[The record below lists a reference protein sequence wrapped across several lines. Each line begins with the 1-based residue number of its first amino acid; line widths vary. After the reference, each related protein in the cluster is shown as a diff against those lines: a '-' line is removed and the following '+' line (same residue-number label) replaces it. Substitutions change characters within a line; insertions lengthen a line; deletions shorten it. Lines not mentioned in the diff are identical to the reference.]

1 MKPDASTHR
10 LLLDRTTYDG
20 LRRILVGWLL
30 RRTYRAIDA
39 TIRRNGELA
48 GARIQRILVCRPNH
62 RLGNTLLMTPL
73 IVELGRIF
81 PEAKV
86 DVIAGGVAGP
96 DVFRN
101 IHNVERVICLPRH
114 MAKHPIYVVRMALQL
129 RRERYDLAIDPC
141 EASQSG
147 RLLLAVARAKHAIGI
162 STFESRHDP
171 NWLAVMQ
178 KGPSHVAQ
186 LPVFLLRNALSPAGF
201 ETEVDYPAMTLDLSM
216 PERQAAQARLD
227 AMTHVGIRER
237 PKATIGIFAAATGTK
252 RYDSA
257 WWLRFIAEMR
267 VQRADYAI
275 VELASEHGQSHLRR
289 ELPSFSSA
297 SIREVAAFISNM
309 TCFVSADCG
318 VMHLASAS
326 GVTTIGLFSTTDP
339 EKYAP
344 YGQNSQAITTNGK
357 SPEEVARIAVSIVE
371 ATISEN
377 GNRSDFHGKRMSAL
391 ARDHSCDAMT
401 DLSTH
406 GSCDAAWTQT

>member
-1 MKPDASTHR
+1 MNPKVSKHR
-10 LLLDRTTYDG
+10 LLLDRTTYDS
-20 LRRILVGWLL
+20 LRRTLVGWLL
-30 RRTYRAIDA
+30 GRVYRAIER

-48 GARIQRILVCRPNH
+48 GARIDRILVCRPNH

-73 IVELGRIF
+73 IVELGRTF

-101 IHNVERVICLPRH
+101 FHNVEHVICLPRH

-141 EASQSG
+141 EGSQSG
-147 RLLLAVARAKHAIGI
+147 RLLLAAARAKHAIGI
-162 STFESRHDP
+162 STSESRHDP
-171 NWLAVMQ
+171 KWLAVMQ
-178 KGPSHVAQ
+178 KGPPHMAQ
-186 LPVFLLRNALSPAGF
+186 LPVFLLRNALSPAGLGSK
-201 ETEVDYPAMTLDLSM
+201 VDYPAMTLGLSM

-227 AMTHVGIRER
+227 AMTHGGVRAQ
-237 PKATIGIFAAATGTK
+237 PKATIGIFAAATSTK

-267 VQRADYAI
+267 AQRADYAI
-275 VELASEHGQSHLRR
+275 VELGTEHGRSHLSKA
-289 ELPSFSSA
+289 LPSFSST

-318 VMHLASAS
+318 VMHLAAAS
-326 GVTTIGLFSTTDP
+326 GVTTIGLFSATDP

-344 YGQNSQAITTNGK
+344 YAQNNQAIITNSK
-357 SPEEVARIAVSIVE
+357 SPEEVAQIAILIAE
-371 ATISEN
+371 ATISDNRVVLISAADEN
-377 GNRSDFHGKRMSAL
+377 PRNL
-391 ARDHSCDAMT
+391 ATCNATKDLTTYGRRDMAR
-401 DLSTH
+401 
-406 GSCDAAWTQT
+406 TQT